1 MGLLDILNGMQ
12 NGPRGQTTPAP
23 AGSGGMSPIAM
34 ALLRNALNTGA
45 DSIDAACQTE
55 MTYQSTLQNSEDF
68 GEAAKAFLEKRPPR
82 FTGR

>member
-1 MGLLDILNGMQ
+1 
-12 NGPRGQTTPAP
+12 
-23 AGSGGMSPIAM
+23 M

-45 DSIDAACQTE
+45 DSIDEACQTE